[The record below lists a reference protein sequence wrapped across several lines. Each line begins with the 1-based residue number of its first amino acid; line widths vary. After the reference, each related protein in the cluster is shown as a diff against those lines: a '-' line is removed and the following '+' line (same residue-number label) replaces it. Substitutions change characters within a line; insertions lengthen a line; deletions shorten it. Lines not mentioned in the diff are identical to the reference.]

1 MSNLIYLQN
10 SLTKHQLFL
19 QRYGGGWWKANKDII
34 EEVAESIQARVAISG
49 LSQDRIEILALLFS
63 QLDNLLNDKIN
74 VIKNNIRGKVPE
86 LSAYEA
92 GFTQRLMGNAVESSV
107 VFKGLQTSFFDTF
120 FENEP
125 LKMVVGDDVRERTLD
140 QLFDQFTKTAQKE
153 VRSKIFSSLAMGD
166 TTPGI
171 AKAVSDM
178 VGTRTKRQAETL
190 VRTAANHVGNA
201 TRAKFFEANDDVLQ
215 GYLYSAT
222 LDNRTTILCASRDG
236 KRIPEN
242 EDWSVPAHFGCRS
255 VHVPDVKDEYKIFK
269 DGGKRASQFGQVSG
283 KLTYSGFLRRQSKAF
298 QNEVLGPKR
307 AQLFRSG
314 KLTLDK
320 FVNDDGVLYTLEEL
334 SRLEDI
340 TIN

>member
-1 MSNLIYLQN
+1 MSNLRYLQD
-10 SLTKHQLFL
+10 SLTKHQVFL
-19 QRYGGGWWKANKDII
+19 QRYGGGWWNANKDVI
-34 EEVAESIQARVAISG
+34 EDVADAIQGRIAASG
-49 LSQDRIEILALLFS
+49 LSQENIAVLSNLLI
-63 QLDNLLNDKIN
+63 QLDDLLNNKIN
-74 VIKNNIRGKVPE
+74 VIKNDIRGKVPE
-86 LSAYEA
+86 LASYEA
-92 GFTQRLMGNAVESSV
+92 GFTQRLMSNAVEAGV
-107 VFKGLQTSFFDTF
+107 TFEGLQTSFFDTF

-125 LKMVVGDDVRERTLD
+125 VRMVVGDEVQKKTLD
-140 QLFDQFTKTAQKE
+140 ELFDQFSNTAKKE
-153 VRSKIFSSLAMGD
+153 VRSQVFSGLAMGD
-166 TTPGI
+166 TTQDI
-171 AKAVSDM
+171 ARNVYGM
-178 VGTRTKRQAETL
+178 VNNRTRRQAETL
-190 VRTAANHVGNA
+190 VRTSANHVGNA
-201 TRAKFFEANDDVLQ
+201 TRASFFEANDDVLQ
-215 GYLYSAT
+215 DYLYSAT

-298 QNEVLGPKR
+298 QNEVLGLKR

-320 FVNDDGVLYTLEEL
+320 FVNDDGVLYTLDEL

>member
-1 MSNLIYLQN
+1 
-10 SLTKHQLFL
+10 
-19 QRYGGGWWKANKDII
+19 
-34 EEVAESIQARVAISG
+34 
-49 LSQDRIEILALLFS
+49 
-63 QLDNLLNDKIN
+63 
-74 VIKNNIRGKVPE
+74 
-86 LSAYEA
+86 
-92 GFTQRLMGNAVESSV
+92 MGNAVESSV